1 MSVEELTPEPPR
13 SDTCHVAE
21 MRKGRDSREARS
33 NNEAIASEKIKIVFA
48 NLRRLRRDKYQSV
61 WRVWEFKRIT
71 YALDDLIV
79 GRNRFTCVQK
89 NMFGID

>member
-1 MSVEELTPEPPR
+1 M
-13 SDTCHVAE
+13 AE